1 MESVAVTMA
10 ESPRRT
16 IIGLT
21 IFATAGSLMIA
32 LPAVIEQHADR
43 VALGAG
49 IGTAVVVA
57 LFTYGVANRGSSRS
71 TSSRPAWASGVGIL
85 AAAVGIILGK
95 VGLGGNFVLGL
106 TGAMLLSYAVGVV
119 VLPLVV
125 TPRN

>member
-1 MESVAVTMA
+1 MASVAVTMA

-32 LPAVIEQHADR
+32 LPAVIEKHADR
-43 VALGAG
+43 VALGTG

-57 LFTYGVANRGSSRS
+57 LFTYGVANRGSRS
-71 TSSRPAWASGVGIL
+71 TSSRPAWASGIGIL

-95 VGLGGNFVLGL
+95 VGLGGNFALGL
-106 TGAMLLSYAVGVV
+106 TGGMLLSYAVGVV

>member
-1 MESVAVTMA
+1 MAPVAVTMA
-10 ESPRRT
+10 ESPGRT

-21 IFATAGSLMIA
+21 IFATAGLLMIA
-32 LPAVIEQHADR
+32 LPAVIEPHADR

-71 TSSRPAWASGVGIL
+71 TSSRPAWTSGIGIL
-85 AAAVGIILGK
+85 AAAVGIILGQ

-106 TGAMLLSYAVGVV
+106 MGGMLLSYAVGVV
-119 VLPLVV
+119 VLPLLV

>member
-1 MESVAVTMA
+1 MASVAVTMA

-21 IFATAGSLMIA
+21 IFATAGALMIA
-32 LPAVIEQHADR
+32 LPIVIENDADR

-49 IGTAVVVA
+49 IGIAVVVA
-57 LFTYGVANRGSSRS
+57 LFTYGVANRGS
-71 TSSRPAWASGVGIL
+71 TSSRPAWASGVGYL
-85 AAAVGIILGK
+85 AAAVGIISGN

-106 TGAMLLSYAVGVV
+106 MGGILLSYAIGVV